1 MDTKEIWY
9 LERVDSLRVLTPDEL
24 SFLMQGAVRKIFN
37 KGEIIF
43 MPGDK
48 GDTVFLITGG
58 RVKLYN
64 LSPSGKESILFIFF
78 PGELIGLSEIFGKNI
93 RVSFAEAIERI
104 TLLIIHSSKFIQML
118 DKNSLFTRSIA
129 ETLGKRLM
137 AMGKRF
143 ESVSSEN
150 LTCRIVQLLISL
162 SDMYGAERN
171 REILLAK
178 KIIHQDIANMVGAA
192 RQSVTEVLNSLI
204 RKGAIRYDSR
214 KRIII
219 TDKAKMM
226 NIIYSCDVR
235 A

>member
-1 MDTKEIWY
+1 METKESWY
-9 LERVDSLRVLTPDEL
+9 LERIDCLRVLTAGEFN
-24 SFLMQGAVRKIFN
+24 FLMEGAVKKSFN

-43 MPGDK
+43 MPGDI

-58 RVKLYN
+58 RIKLYN

-78 PGELIGLSEIFGKNI
+78 PGELIGLSEIFEKNI
-93 RVSFAEAIERI
+93 RVSFAEAIEPV
-104 TLLIIHSSKFIQML
+104 TVLVIHSSKFNQIL

-137 AMGKRF
+137 ALGKRF

-150 LTCRIVQLLISL
+150 LTCRIVQLLFNL
-162 SDMYGAERN
+162 SDIYGIGN
-171 REILLAK
+171 DREIILDK

-204 RKGAIRYDSR
+204 RKGAIKYGSR

-219 TDKAKMM
+219 TDKAQMM
-226 NIIYSCDVR
+226 NILYSKPTG
-235 A
+235 

>member
-1 MDTKEIWY
+1 METKESWY
-9 LERVDSLRVLTPDEL
+9 LKRIDSLRVLTPNDL
-24 SFLMQGAVRKIFN
+24 NFLMEGAGRKIFN

-43 MPGDK
+43 MPGDE
-48 GDTVFLITGG
+48 GNTVFLITEG
-58 RVKLYN
+58 RIKLYN

-78 PGELIGLSEIFGKNI
+78 PGELIGLSEIFGKNV
-93 RVSFAEAIERI
+93 RVSFAEAIEQV
-104 TLLIIHSSKFIQML
+104 TLLVIHSSKFIQVL

-150 LTCRIVQLLISL
+150 LTCRIIQLLFNL
-162 SDMYGAERN
+162 SDMYGV
-171 REILLAK
+171 EINQEIFLEK

-204 RKGAIRYDSR
+204 RKGVIKYDSR

-226 NIIYSCDVR
+226 NIIYYSDVH